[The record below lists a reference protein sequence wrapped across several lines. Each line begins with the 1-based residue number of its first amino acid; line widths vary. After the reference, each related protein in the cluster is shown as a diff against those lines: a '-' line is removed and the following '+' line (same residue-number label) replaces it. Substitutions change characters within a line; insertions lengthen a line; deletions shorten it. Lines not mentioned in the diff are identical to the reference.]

1 MISRLIQMFLLIV
14 EDALDSP
21 GELVEFS
28 RVVLDLGLFA
38 WVSPLAPLSFVR
50 TMHWIVFTPKR

>member
-1 MISRLIQMFLLIV
+1 MISRLIQMILLIV

-38 WVSPLAPLSFVR
+38 
-50 TMHWIVFTPKR
+50 